1 MKKKIMLSCFG
12 RRNNYLTPNY
22 LNKKNY
28 LKIMFT
34 DIYVNNYLRNAL
46 FYLEKIVKIKLLNK
60 IYLRSSKN
68 LPSSKVISYPSIR
81 IKSLIRSLL
90 NKFIYKKNF
99 DIYKKF
105 VFESQLFNENIIKKL
120 SSLNDNFF
128 FYSYRNDS
136 LEVFDYLRKKKPK
149 VVKILEVPIAP
160 AIFEK
165 EVVSKIQKLN
175 KYKWE
180 KYSISDTNFNT
191 IIKREKKE
199 IKIADHIVAPS
210 KFVKDKICNFYS
222 IDKKKISV
230 IPYAI
235 DEKNFSAVRNVGK
248 KNIKIKVLTIGD
260 VCLRKG
266 VHYVYEVAK
275 KLSDKFEFNW
285 IGKSNLNYKGFE
297 EASKYINFLG
307 EIPNNKIQKY
317 LEQSNI
323 YFLPSLC
330 EGSPISLYEAYFS
343 RLYLIYSHNCGF
355 DLKNYKRK
363 KKINLNI
370 NHMIKTFE
378 NLYKKEFVFDK
389 KEIFKEKTD
398 YFSIK
403 KYEKNLE
410 RLLKKI

>member
-1 MKKKIMLSCFG
+1 MLSCFG

-120 SSLNDNFF
+120 SSFNDNFF

-149 VVKILEVPIAP
+149 VMKILEVPIAP

-222 IDKKKISV
+222 IDKKKI
-230 IPYAI
+230 
-235 DEKNFSAVRNVGK
+235 K
-248 KNIKIKVLTIGD
+248 
-260 VCLRKG
+260 
-266 VHYVYEVAK
+266 
-275 KLSDKFEFNW
+275 
-285 IGKSNLNYKGFE
+285 
-297 EASKYINFLG
+297 
-307 EIPNNKIQKY
+307 
-317 LEQSNI
+317 
-323 YFLPSLC
+323 
-330 EGSPISLYEAYFS
+330 
-343 RLYLIYSHNCGF
+343 
-355 DLKNYKRK
+355 
-363 KKINLNI
+363 
-370 NHMIKTFE
+370 
-378 NLYKKEFVFDK
+378 
-389 KEIFKEKTD
+389 
-398 YFSIK
+398 
-403 KYEKNLE
+403 
-410 RLLKKI
+410 

>member
-1 MKKKIMLSCFG
+1 MLSCFG

-120 SSLNDNFF
+120 SSFNDNFF

-149 VVKILEVPIAP
+149 VMKILEVPIAP

-235 DEKNFSAVRNVGK
+235 DGKNFSAVRNVGK
-248 KNIKIKVLTIGD
+248 KNTKIKVLTIGD

-285 IGKSNLNYKGFE
+285 IGKSNLNFKGFE

-307 EIPNNKIQKY
+307 EIPNNKIHKY

-330 EGSPISLYEAYFS
+330 EGSPISLYEAYIS

-355 DLKNYKRK
+355 ELKNYKRK